1 LLFTAVLLRS
11 PELLLEL
18 PLRIL
23 TWIPAYVEFAV
34 NRFMS
39 RIERELGLS
48 SAVSESGSQGQAA
61 ARPASASAQ
70 PVTLIGLAIAG
81 IYAMR
86 K

>member
-1 LLFTAVLLRS
+1 MVCILRS

-23 TWIPAYVEFAV
+23 TFIPTYVEFAMHRLV
-34 NRFMS
+34 A

-48 SAVSESGSQGQAA
+48 QPAGTSGPTEA
-61 ARPASASAQ
+61 ARPAFATAQ